1 MLMWVNAP
9 GRPAAKTVQ
18 TMQSTSSIDGGQPVG
33 RPTDEHL
40 KRALSLPLV
49 VLYGIGVTVG
59 AGIYVLIGVTAGK
72 AGVYAPFA
80 FLFAAVVVA
89 LSAAS
94 FAEMAGRLP
103 VSAGEA
109 AYVQEGFKSKHLS
122 LAVGLLVITSAVVS
136 SAAISIG
143 AMGYI
148 LEFIKAPDTLIVVAV
163 VLLMGAVAAWGIMES
178 VTFASL
184 FTIIEV
190 TGLMVI
196 VAAGLIND
204 PGLVLKLHNT
214 IPPLGESGPWLAV
227 YGSGLL
233 AFFAFVG
240 FEDIVNLAEE
250 TREPRKTLPWAIFL
264 TLILSTLVYVMV
276 VSVAVLSVPID
287 QLAASRAPLGFVFTQ
302 ITGMPSIAISAIAVV
317 ATLNG
322 VIVQIIMAS
331 RVLYGLARQDS
342 VPAIFGRVNR
352 FTRTPLVATATVVGL
367 ILVLAVFFPL
377 QHLAEMTSRVVLTI
391 FALVNMSLFLIKW
404 RKTPAPEGAFTV
416 SIWVPVLG
424 LATCLFV
431 LAGGFLGL

>member
-1 MLMWVNAP
+1 MLTRETNMQTELSPQA
-9 GRPAAKTVQ
+9 RP
-18 TMQSTSSIDGGQPVG
+18 
-33 RPTDEHL
+33 L

-72 AGVYAPFA
+72 AGLYAPFA
-80 FLFAAVVVA
+80 FLLAAGVVA

-94 FAEMAGRLP
+94 FAEMACRLP

-109 AYVQEGFKSKHLS
+109 AYVQEGFRFKPLS
-122 LAVGLLVITSAVVS
+122 LAVGLLVITSAIVS

-148 LEFIKAPDTLIVVAV
+148 LEFIAAPENLIIITV
-163 VLLMGAVAAWGIMES
+163 VLAMGGVAAWGIMES

-190 TGLMVI
+190 AGLVLI
-196 VAAGLIND
+196 VTAGLIND
-204 PGLVLKLHNT
+204 PGLVLRLQSVV
-214 IPPLGESGPWLAV
+214 PPLGDSAPWLAV
-227 YGSGLL
+227 YSSGLL

-250 TREPRKTLPWAIFL
+250 THEPRKTLPWAIFL
-264 TLILSTLVYVMV
+264 TLLASTLIYISV

-287 QLAASRAPLGFVFTQ
+287 QLATSRAPLGFVFHEV
-302 ITGMPSIAISAIAVV
+302 TGLPSIAINAIAVV

-331 RVLYGLARQDS
+331 RVLYGLARQGN
-342 VPAIFGRVNR
+342 VPAVFGSVNSV
-352 FTRTPLVATATVVGL
+352 TQTPLVATAAVVGL
-367 ILVLAVFFPL
+367 ILVLALFFPL

-391 FALVNMSLFLIKW
+391 FALVNTALLLIKY
-404 RKTPAPEGAFTV
+404 RGTPAPEGAFTV
-416 SIWVPVLG
+416 GAWVPIGGVVSCVLMLSGG
-424 LATCLFV
+424 LLES
-431 LAGGFLGL
+431 

>member
-1 MLMWVNAP
+1 MNNDVP
-9 GRPAAKTVQ
+9 TPE
-18 TMQSTSSIDGGQPVG
+18 GQA
-33 RPTDEHL
+33 L

-72 AGVYAPFA
+72 AGVHAPFA
-80 FLFAAVVVA
+80 FLLAAVVVA
-89 LSAAS
+89 LSAAA

-109 AYVQEGFKSKHLS
+109 AYVQEGFKSNIMS
-122 LAVGLLVITSAVVS
+122 LGVGLMVITSAVVS

-143 AMGYI
+143 ATGYI
-148 LEFIKAPDTLIVVAV
+148 LEFLSAPDTLIVVAV
-163 VLLMGAVAAWGIMES
+163 ILLMGGVAAWGIMES
-178 VTFASL
+178 VTFAGL

-190 TGLMVI
+190 AGLLVI
-196 VAAGLIND
+196 VGAGILND
-204 PGLVLKLHNT
+204 PGLMLRLPEIV
-214 IPPLGESGPWLAV
+214 PPLNDITPWLAV

-250 TREPRKTLPWAIFL
+250 TRNPRKTLPWAIFL
-264 TLILSTLVYVMV
+264 TLLLSTLIYVLV

-287 QLAASRAPLGFVFTQ
+287 KLAASQAPLAFVFNQ
-302 ITGMPSIAISAIAVV
+302 ITGMPSVAMTAVAIV

-331 RVLYGLARQDS
+331 RVLYGLSQQGR
-342 VPAIFGRVNR
+342 VPALFGRVNPV
-352 FTRTPLVATATVVGL
+352 THTPLVATGTVVGL
-367 ILVLAVFFPL
+367 ILVLALFFPL

-391 FALVNMSLFLIKW
+391 FLLVNISLILIK
-404 RKTPAPEGAFTV
+404 RRGTPAPEGAFTV
-416 SIWVPVLG
+416 PLWVPVVG
-424 LATCLFV
+424 CASCLFV
-431 LAGGFLGL
+431 LGGGFLGS

>member
-1 MLMWVNAP
+1 
-9 GRPAAKTVQ
+9 
-18 TMQSTSSIDGGQPVG
+18 MQSEV
-33 RPTDEHL
+33 PTNAEGL
-40 KRALSLPLV
+40 NRALSLPLV
-49 VLYGIGVTVG
+49 VLYGIGVTIG

-80 FLFAAVVVA
+80 FLLAAAVVA
-89 LSAAS
+89 LSAGS

-109 AYVQEGFKSKHLS
+109 AYVQEGFRSKHLA
-122 LAVGLLVITSAVVS
+122 LGVGLLVITSATVS

-148 LEFIKAPDTLIVVAV
+148 LEFLDAPEGIIIALV
-163 VLLMGAVAAWGIMES
+163 VLAMGAIAAWGIMES

-184 FTIIEV
+184 FTLIEV
-190 TGLMVI
+190 AGLLAI

-204 PGLVLKLHNT
+204 PTLVFRLQT
-214 IPPLGESGPWLAV
+214 VIPPLGDSAPWLAV

-264 TLILSTLVYVMV
+264 TLVVSTLIYVAV
-276 VSVAVLSVPID
+276 VSVAVLSVSPNE
-287 QLAASRAPLGFVFTQ
+287 LAASKAPLGLVFHE
-302 ITGMPSIAISAIAVV
+302 ITGLSSIAINAIAIV

-331 RVLYGLARQDS
+331 RVLYGLARQNS
-342 VPAIFGRVNR
+342 VPEVFGSVNPV
-352 FTRTPLVATATVVGL
+352 TRTPLVATGTVVGL
-367 ILVLAVFFPL
+367 ILLLALFFPL
-377 QHLAEMTSRVVLTI
+377 EHLAEMTSRVVLTI
-391 FALVNMSLFLIKW
+391 FALVNAALFLIK
-404 RKTPAPEGAFTV
+404 RRGTPAPEGSFTV
-416 SIWVPVLG
+416 SIWVPIAGFVS
-424 LATCLFV
+424 CLFV
-431 LAGGFLGL
+431 LAGGFFGV

>member
-1 MLMWVNAP
+1 MNQGA
-9 GRPAAKTVQ
+9 R
-18 TMQSTSSIDGGQPVG
+18 PVG
-33 RPTDEHL
+33 GENACNMTDTQNAVPAPRVNRPQDEHL

-72 AGVYAPFA
+72 AGVHAPFA
-80 FLFAAVVVA
+80 FLLAAAVVA

-94 FAEMAGRLP
+94 FAELACRFP

-109 AYVQEGFKSKHLS
+109 AYVQEGFRSKHLS
-122 LAVGLLVITSAVVS
+122 LVVGLLVITSAIVS
-136 SAAISIG
+136 SSAISIG

-148 LEFIKAPDTLIVVAV
+148 LEFVNWPEKLIIAAV
-163 VLLMGAVAAWGIMES
+163 VLAMGAVAAWGIMES
-178 VTFASL
+178 VTFAGL
-184 FTIIEV
+184 FTLVEV
-190 TGLMVI
+190 AGLMVI

-204 PGLVLKLHNT
+204 PDLVFKLHAV
-214 IPPLGESGPWLAV
+214 IPPLGDSAPWLAV

-264 TLILSTLVYVMV
+264 TLVASTLIYVLV
-276 VSVAVLSVPID
+276 VTVAVLSVPVD
-287 QLAASRAPLGFVFTQ
+287 ALAVSRAPLGFVFES
-302 ITGMPSIAISAIAVV
+302 ITGMPSIAISAIAIV

-331 RVLYGLARQDS
+331 RVLYGLARQES
-342 VPAIFGRVNR
+342 VPAVFGKVNPI
-352 FTRTPLVATATVVGL
+352 TRTPLVATAAVVSL
-367 ILVLAVFFPL
+367 ILILALFFPL

-391 FALVNMSLFLIKW
+391 FALVNVALFLIKR
-404 RKTPAPEGAFTV
+404 RKTPPPTDAFTV
-416 SIWVPVLG
+416 SIWIPVLG
-424 LATCLFV
+424 FFSCLFV
-431 LAGGFLGL
+431 FAGGFLVP

>member
-1 MLMWVNAP
+1 MWVKA
-9 GRPAAKTVQ
+9 VW
-18 TMQSTSSIDGGQPVG
+18 V
-33 RPTDEHL
+33 PTIKMRTIMHADNENLSREPL

-80 FLFAAVVVA
+80 FLLAAMVVA

-109 AYVQEGFKSKHLS
+109 AYVQEGFRSKPLS

-148 LEFIKAPDTLIVVAV
+148 LEFIGGPETLIVAAV
-163 VLLMGAVAAWGIMES
+163 ILAMGAVAAWGIMES

-190 TGLMVI
+190 AGLLVI
-196 VAAGLIND
+196 VAAGLISD
-204 PGLVLKLHNT
+204 PGLMLR
-214 IPPLGESGPWLAV
+214 LGEMVPPAGEMAPWLAI

-250 TREPRKTLPWAIFL
+250 TRNPRKTLPWAIFL
-264 TLILSTLVYVMV
+264 TLVLSTLIYVLV
-276 VSVAVLSVPID
+276 VTVAVLSVPID
-287 QLAASRAPLGFVFTQ
+287 QLAASRAPLGFVFNQ
-302 ITGMPSIAISAIAVV
+302 ITGMPSIAISAIAIV

-342 VPAIFGRVNR
+342 VPAIFGQVNPV
-352 FTRTPLVATATVVGL
+352 TQTPLVATGTVVAV
-367 ILVLAVFFPL
+367 ILVLALFFPL

-391 FALVNMSLFLIKW
+391 FALVNIALILVK
-404 RKTPAPEGAFTV
+404 RRGTPAPDGAFTV
-416 SIWVPVLG
+416 HLWVPVLG
-424 LATCLFV
+424 FASCVFV
-431 LAGGFLGL
+431 LAGGFL

>member
-1 MLMWVNAP
+1 MHPKAHGLTVLAMNEDKATAM
-9 GRPAAKTVQ
+9 GEEPA
-18 TMQSTSSIDGGQPVG
+18 QSRS
-33 RPTDEHL
+33 L

-59 AGIYVLIGVTAGK
+59 AGIYVLIGVTAGQ
-72 AGVYAPFA
+72 AGVHAPFA
-80 FLFAAVVVA
+80 FLLAASVVA

-109 AYVQEGFKSKHLS
+109 AYVQEGFRFKPLS
-122 LAVGLLVITSAVVS
+122 LAVGLLVITSAIVS

-148 LEFIKAPDTLIVVAV
+148 LEFVAAPDKLIIVAV
-163 VLLMGAVAAWGIMES
+163 VLAMGAIAAWGIMES

-190 TGLMVI
+190 AGLVLI
-196 VAAGLIND
+196 VAAGLIAD
-204 PGLVLKLHNT
+204 PGLVLKLPNVV
-214 IPPLGESGPWLAV
+214 PPFGDSAPWIAV
-227 YGSGLL
+227 YGAGLL

-250 TREPRKTLPWAIFL
+250 TREPRKTLPWAIFITL
-264 TLILSTLVYVMV
+264 FASTLIYIAV

-287 QLAASRAPLGFVFTQ
+287 QLAASRAPLGFVFHEV
-302 ITGMPSIAISAIAVV
+302 TGLPSLVINAIAVV

-331 RVLYGLARQDS
+331 RVLYGLARQGS
-342 VPAIFGRVNR
+342 VPSVFGTVNAV
-352 FTRTPLVATATVVGL
+352 TRTPLVATTSIVAL
-367 ILVLAVFFPL
+367 ILILALFFPL
-377 QHLAEMTSRVVLTI
+377 QHLAEMTSRVVLTV
-391 FALVNMSLFLIKW
+391 FALVNTSLLLIKY
-404 RKTPAPEGAFTV
+404 RGTPAPEGTFTV
-416 SIWVPVLG
+416 GVWVPIAG
-424 LATCLFV
+424 LISCIFM
-431 LAGGFLGL
+431 LAGGLFTG

>member
-1 MLMWVNAP
+1 MSDHNVLVMDANSQH
-9 GRPAAKTVQ
+9 T
-18 TMQSTSSIDGGQPVG
+18 GGEP
-33 RPTDEHL
+33 L

-80 FLFAAVVVA
+80 FLLAAIVVA

-109 AYVQEGFKSKHLS
+109 AYVQEGFRSKALS
-122 LAVGLLVITSAVVS
+122 LAVGLMVITSAVVS

-148 LEFIKAPDTLIVVAV
+148 LEFIGAPETLIVASVILV
-163 VLLMGAVAAWGIMES
+163 MGAVAAWGIMES

-190 TGLMVI
+190 AGLLVI
-196 VAAGLIND
+196 VAAGVIAD
-204 PGLVLKLHNT
+204 PGLMLR
-214 IPPLGESGPWLAV
+214 LGEIVPPAGEMAPWLAI

-264 TLILSTLVYVMV
+264 TLILSTLIYVMV
-276 VSVAVLSVPID
+276 VTVAVLSVPID
-287 QLAASRAPLGFVFTQ
+287 QLAASRAPLGFVFNQ
-302 ITGMPSIAISAIAVV
+302 ITGLPSIAISAIAIV

-331 RVLYGLARQDS
+331 RVLYGLARQES
-342 VPAIFGRVNR
+342 VPAIFGKVNPV
-352 FTRTPLVATATVVGL
+352 THTPLVATGTVVGL
-367 ILVLAVFFPL
+367 ILVLALFFPL

-391 FALVNMSLFLIKW
+391 FALVNISLILVK
-404 RKTPAPEGAFTV
+404 RRGTPAPEGAFTV
-416 SIWVPVLG
+416 RLWVPVLG
-424 LATCLFV
+424 FASCAFV
-431 LAGGFLGL
+431 LAGGFFGL

>member
-1 MLMWVNAP
+1 
-9 GRPAAKTVQ
+9 
-18 TMQSTSSIDGGQPVG
+18 MQSEVSKNTKG
-33 RPTDEHL
+33 L
-40 KRALSLPLV
+40 NRALSLPLV
-49 VLYGIGVTVG
+49 VLYGIGVTIG

-80 FLFAAVVVA
+80 FLLAAAVVA
-89 LSAAS
+89 LSAGS

-109 AYVQEGFKSKHLS
+109 AYVQEGFRSKHLA
-122 LAVGLLVITSAVVS
+122 LGVGLLVITSATVS

-148 LEFIKAPDTLIVVAV
+148 LEFLDAPEGIIIALV
-163 VLLMGAVAAWGIMES
+163 VLAMGAIAAWGIMES

-184 FTIIEV
+184 FTLIEV
-190 TGLMVI
+190 AGLLAI

-204 PGLVLKLHNT
+204 PTLVFKLQT
-214 IPPLGESGPWLAV
+214 VIPPLGDSAPWLAV

-264 TLILSTLVYVMV
+264 TLVVSTLIYVAV
-276 VSVAVLSVPID
+276 VSVAVLSVSPNE
-287 QLAASRAPLGFVFTQ
+287 LAASKAPLGLVFHE
-302 ITGMPSIAISAIAVV
+302 ITGLSSIAINAIAIV

-331 RVLYGLARQDS
+331 RVLYGLARQNS
-342 VPAIFGRVNR
+342 VPEVFGAVNPV
-352 FTRTPLVATATVVGL
+352 TRTPLVATGTVVTL
-367 ILVLAVFFPL
+367 ILLLALFFPL
-377 QHLAEMTSRVVLTI
+377 EHLAEMTSRVVLTI
-391 FALVNMSLFLIKW
+391 FALVNVALFLIK
-404 RKTPAPEGAFTV
+404 RRGTAAPEGGFTV
-416 SIWVPVLG
+416 SIWVPIAGFVS
-424 LATCLFV
+424 CLFV
-431 LAGGFLGL
+431 LAGGFFGA

>member
-1 MLMWVNAP
+1 MSNKAPSNAE
-9 GRPAAKTVQ
+9 
-18 TMQSTSSIDGGQPVG
+18 S
-33 RPTDEHL
+33 L
-40 KRALSLPLV
+40 NRALSLPLV

-80 FLFAAVVVA
+80 FLLAAAVVA
-89 LSAAS
+89 LSAGS

-109 AYVQEGFKSKHLS
+109 AYVQEGFRSKHLA
-122 LAVGLLVITSAVVS
+122 LAVGLLVITSAIVS

-148 LEFIKAPDTLIVVAV
+148 LEFVDVPEVAIIAFV
-163 VLLMGAVAAWGIMES
+163 VLAMGAIAAWGIMES

-184 FTIIEV
+184 FTLIEV
-190 TGLMVI
+190 
-196 VAAGLIND
+196 AGLLAIVVAGLLND
-204 PGLVLKLHNT
+204 PTLVFKLKT
-214 IPPLGESGPWLAV
+214 VVPPLGDSAPWLAV

-264 TLILSTLVYVMV
+264 TLVVSTLIYVAV
-276 VSVAVLSVPID
+276 VSVAVLSVSTTE
-287 QLAASRAPLGFVFTQ
+287 LAASKAPLGLVFHE
-302 ITGMPSIAISAIAVV
+302 ITGLSSIAINAIAIV

-331 RVLYGLARQDS
+331 RVLYGLARQNS
-342 VPAIFGRVNR
+342 IPEVFGTVNPV
-352 FTRTPLVATATVVGL
+352 TRTPLVATGTVVGL
-367 ILVLAVFFPL
+367 ILFLALFFPL
-377 QHLAEMTSRVVLTI
+377 EHLAEMTSRVVLTI
-391 FALVNMSLFLIKW
+391 FALVNVALFLIK
-404 RKTPAPEGAFTV
+404 RRGTPAPEGAFTV
-416 SIWVPVLG
+416 GIWVPIAGFVS
-424 LATCLFV
+424 CLFV
-431 LAGGFLGL
+431 LAGGLFGV

>member
-1 MLMWVNAP
+1 MPNTQNSGANSLANRSP
-9 GRPAAKTVQ
+9 
-18 TMQSTSSIDGGQPVG
+18 
-33 RPTDEHL
+33 DEKL

-80 FLFAAVVVA
+80 FMLAAAVVA

-94 FAEMAGRLP
+94 FAELSCRFP

-109 AYVQEGFKSKHLS
+109 AYVQEGFRSKRLS
-122 LAVGLLVITSAVVS
+122 LVVGLLVITSAIVS
-136 SAAISIG
+136 SSAISIG

-148 LEFIKAPDTLIVVAV
+148 LEFIKGPENLIIAAV
-163 VLLMGAVAAWGIMES
+163 VLAMGAVAAWGIMES

-190 TGLMVI
+190 AGLLVI
-196 VAAGLIND
+196 VAAGFYND
-204 PGLVLKLHNT
+204 PDLVFRLHAV
-214 IPPLGESGPWLAV
+214 IPPLGDSAPWIAV

-264 TLILSTLVYVMV
+264 TLAVSTLIYVLV
-276 VSVAVLSVPID
+276 VTVAVLSVPIES
-287 QLAASRAPLGFVFTQ
+287 LATSRAPLGFVFHS
-302 ITGMPSIAISAIAVV
+302 ITGMPSIAISTIAIV

-331 RVLYGLARQDS
+331 RVLYGLARQGN
-342 VPAIFGRVNR
+342 VPAMFGKVSPL
-352 FTRTPLVATATVVGL
+352 TRTPLVATATVVGL
-367 ILVLAVFFPL
+367 ILILALFFPL

-391 FALVNMSLFLIKW
+391 FALVNVALFLIKR
-404 RKTPAPEGAFTV
+404 RKSPPPEDAFTV

-424 LATCLFV
+424 FLSCLFV
-431 LAGGFLGL
+431 LAGGFLVP

>member
-1 MLMWVNAP
+1 MQNTPTVNSQQGASQ
-9 GRPAAKTVQ
+9 PA
-18 TMQSTSSIDGGQPVG
+18 G
-33 RPTDEHL
+33 EHL

-72 AGVYAPFA
+72 AGVNAPFA
-80 FLFAAVVVA
+80 FLLAAVVVA

-94 FAEMAGRLP
+94 FAEMAGRFP

-122 LAVGLLVITSAVVS
+122 LGVGLLVIMSAVVS

-148 LEFIKAPDTLIVVAV
+148 LEFIQAPDNLIVAAV
-163 VLLMGAVAAWGIMES
+163 VLIMGAVAAWGIMES
-178 VTFASL
+178 VTFASI

-190 TGLMVI
+190 AGLMVI
-196 VAAGLIND
+196 VGAGLIGD
-204 PGLVLKLHNT
+204 PGLVLKLHA
-214 IPPLGESGPWLAV
+214 IVPPLDDAAPWLAV

-264 TLILSTLVYVMV
+264 TLTISTLIYVMV

-287 QLAASRAPLGFVFTQ
+287 ALAASRAPLGFVFNQ
-302 ITGMPSIAISAIAVV
+302 ITGMPSLAISAVAIV

-367 ILVLAVFFPL
+367 ILALALFFPL

-391 FALVNMSLFLIKW
+391 FTLVNMALFLIKR

-416 SIWVPVLG
+416 AIWVPILG
-424 LATCLFV
+424 FASCLFM

>member
-1 MLMWVNAP
+1 
-9 GRPAAKTVQ
+9 
-18 TMQSTSSIDGGQPVG
+18 MQNEVPSN
-33 RPTDEHL
+33 TDSL
-40 KRALSLPLV
+40 NRALSLPLV

-80 FLFAAVVVA
+80 FLLAATVVA
-89 LSAAS
+89 LSAGS
-94 FAEMAGRLP
+94 FAEMACRLP

-109 AYVQEGFKSKHLS
+109 AYVQEGFRSKHLS
-122 LAVGLLVITSAVVS
+122 LGVGLLVITSAIVS

-148 LEFIKAPDTLIVVAV
+148 LEFANLPENYIIVAV
-163 VLLMGAVAAWGIMES
+163 VLAMGAVAAWGIMES

-190 TGLMVI
+190 AGLLAI
-196 VAAGLIND
+196 VAAGLHND
-204 PGLVLKLHNT
+204 PSLVLKLQAV
-214 IPPLGESGPWLAV
+214 IPPLGDSTPWLAV

-250 TREPRKTLPWAIFL
+250 TREPRKTLPRAIFL
-264 TLILSTLVYVMV
+264 TLLVSTIIYVSV
-276 VSVAVLSVPID
+276 VSVAVLSVSITE
-287 QLAASRAPLGFVFTQ
+287 LAASKAPLGFVFHE
-302 ITGMPSIAISAIAVV
+302 ITGLSPISINAIAIV

-331 RVLYGLARQDS
+331 RVLYGLARQGN
-342 VPAIFGRVNR
+342 VPAVFGTVNSG
-352 FTRTPLVATATVVGL
+352 TRTPLVATATVVGFIL
-367 ILVLAVFFPL
+367 ILALFFPL

-391 FALVNMSLFLIKW
+391 FALVNAALFTIK
-404 RKTPAPEGAFTV
+404 RRGTPAPEGAFTV
-416 SIWVPVLG
+416 GIWVPVAG
-424 LATCLFV
+424 FISCLFV
-431 LAGGFLGL
+431 LAGGFFGI